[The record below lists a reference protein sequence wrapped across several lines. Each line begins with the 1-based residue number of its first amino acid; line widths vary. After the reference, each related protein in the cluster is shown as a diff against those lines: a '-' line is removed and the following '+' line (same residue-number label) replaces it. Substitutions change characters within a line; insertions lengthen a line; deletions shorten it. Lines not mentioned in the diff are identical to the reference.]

1 MKPIIDNEFRTLI
14 PSLTKEEFSQL
25 EANCLENGIQDSIKT
40 WNGIVIDGHNRYEIA
55 KKHGLEFKTEEME
68 FESRDDV
75 KLWIIKNQLG
85 RRNLDKWQ
93 RFDLAKQQEHIEK
106 VKAKERQ
113 GTRTDIQPIL
123 AESSKG
129 QTRDKMASQV
139 GVSHGT
145 YDKMKAIDESDNE
158 AVKKAV
164 RNKEMSIDKAY
175 REVKGIPKKVT
186 VPIEVK
192 EPEETVVTIPVEF
205 VEQEEKKVKITFV
218 EEECAEDV
226 EDSVADTKN
235 TFANHIA
242 AEFNSSMMTII
253 NTTKFSGVNVV
264 DEIRDISN
272 PGFSKEDFKSRIQE
286 CIKILV
292 RLENGLVNW

>member
-14 PSLTKEEFSQL
+14 PSLTKEEFLQL

-55 KKHGLEFKTEEME
+55 KKHRLEFKTEEME

-75 KLWIIKNQLG
+75 RFWIIKNQLG
-85 RRNLDKWQ
+85 RRNLSAYD
-93 RFDLAKQQEHIEK
+93 RSVLALKLKPMIAE
-106 VKAKERQ
+106 KAKENQKASGGAVPQKSAKPIDTRQ
-113 GTRTDIQPIL
+113 EL
-123 AESSKG
+123 AKV
-129 QTRDKMASQV
+129 A
-139 GVSHGT
+139 GVSHDTIHKVETIEKSGNEEV
-145 YDKMKAIDESDNE
+145 KQAI
-158 AVKKAV
+158 

-175 REVKGIPKKVT
+175 REVKGVPKKVT

-205 VEQEEKKVKITFV
+205 VEQEEQKVKITFV

-242 AEFNSSMMTII
+242 AEFNSSMVTII

-272 PGFSKEDFKSRIQE
+272 PGFSKEDFKSRIHE

-292 RLENGLVNW
+292 RLENGLANW